1 MYKLWGSAAWYYVRF
16 PLYVHVIDNDELASL
31 VAELIHAD
39 MLILLTDIDGI
50 YDRILRIKIPESLSL
65 QQQINLWSNI
75 CTIFE

>member
-50 YDRILRIKIPESLSL
+50 YDGILRIKIPESLSL